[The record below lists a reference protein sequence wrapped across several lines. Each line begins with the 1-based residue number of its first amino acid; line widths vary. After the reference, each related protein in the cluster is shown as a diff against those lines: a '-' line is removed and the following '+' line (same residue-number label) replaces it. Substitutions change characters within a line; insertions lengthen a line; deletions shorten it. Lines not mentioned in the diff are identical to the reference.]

1 MSMKKAIAC
10 LLALVLFPAA
20 ASASNPKEIAAYLGE
35 RIGEWRGSETVDAG
49 IRVRL
54 PVYAAPNRDA
64 YRGANGKAEVSLK
77 EPFEVLGTM
86 ADISGSGETW
96 LLIEYSTRAGENRVG
111 FVEKSA
117 LEPFASIDVGEIDS
131 VGLTMTVERDTAV
144 TDDPHGSICEL

>member
-1 MSMKKAIAC
+1 MLCICQGMMNMKKAIAC

-54 PVYAAPNRDA
+54 PVYAAPSRDA

-77 EPFEVLGTM
+77 EPFEVYG
-86 ADISGSGETW
+86 
-96 LLIEYSTRAGENRVG
+96 
-111 FVEKSA
+111 
-117 LEPFASIDVGEIDS
+117 
-131 VGLTMTVERDTAV
+131 
-144 TDDPHGSICEL
+144 C